1 MTTILKQLLAKR
13 GILSMEAQA
22 AEDEEKAKVGDGG
35 STPDGSEAKEPEEIT
50 PTTPPEKVPPTEE
63 VPSKEEEE
71 AGTAGESGE
80 AETPNP
86 EEGGAEPPA
95 GETQEDD
102 EFDDEDESDEDDD
115 FDEDELDETVE
126 ELSETQKADLAM
138 INLIDKVRETL
149 ADGGLSGR
157 EATMV
162 ADRAGA
168 ILGKIEI
175 EASPTPAMECF
186 GSFGARRTNTELALE
201 ALQEDQKAVE
211 QKKEGLIS
219 KLIDLVKKIFDS
231 LFGNKAR
238 FEQLANAARE
248 EAKKANEERSKQ
260 FSAGEIGYVASL
272 ALLSGKNEITATE
285 MTGLVGR
292 LQSDLDQLVHRA
304 SSELTREKVE
314 SGFIAELVDR
324 TQYLKRIGTDLGT
337 YRSAAEKMSN
347 AKVTLRG
354 NGVSVGGF
362 VSASEKL
369 YNATIEK
376 SNNLRKLVSKA
387 CEVGNGDEVR
397 VLVGVVSLVG
407 RIVGTYPAVAVSILR
422 TGNDKEA

>member
-138 INLIDKVRETL
+138 IDLIDKVRETL

-186 GSFGARRTNTELALE
+186 GSFGDRRTSTQLALE

-211 QKKEGLIS
+211 QKKEGLFA
-219 KLIDLVKKIFDS
+219 KLMKFIRELWKS
-231 LFGNKAR
+231 LFGNKEVFNRQKQVALER
-238 FEQLANAARE
+238 ATKIEGNQEVTLKGTEGYAAGYAAMVGNEKFSTGDLAGAMNQLSSEVKALVAKFATAGGNDDCPEDFVENFLKQTRVMYRLGYSRETYVEATKEYEKSDIVISVNAAQQKQMVLNFASAFE
-248 EAKKANEERSKQ
+248 TADKAMSDVESQAKRAFAAGNSKQ
-260 FSAGEIGYVASL
+260 LHEVL
-272 ALLSGKNEITATE
+272 AVLRMVTNMAKSGPAL
-285 MTGLVGR
+285 GVR
-292 LQSDLDQLVHRA
+292 LAVK
-304 SSELTREKVE
+304 SEK
-314 SGFIAELVDR
+314 
-324 TQYLKRIGTDLGT
+324 
-337 YRSAAEKMSN
+337 SAA
-347 AKVTLRG
+347 
-354 NGVSVGGF
+354 
-362 VSASEKL
+362 
-369 YNATIEK
+369 
-376 SNNLRKLVSKA
+376 
-387 CEVGNGDEVR
+387 
-397 VLVGVVSLVG
+397 
-407 RIVGTYPAVAVSILR
+407 
-422 TGNDKEA
+422 